1 MGLKNRIVTPRL
13 VLRRWKVR
21 DKHDLYEYA
30 QHKEVGPIAGWPLHS
45 SMEESARIIRSSLSA
60 RGNYAITLRDTG
72 KVIGGIGMHST
83 SLSQADPD
91 INALELGYVLN
102 PRYWGNEY
110 IPEAALHYMY
120 EAFSR
125 LYLDAVISACFD
137 FNERS
142 RRVFEKCGFEYMF
155 QKHTMIEQLDFF
167 KGIEQVYRL
176 SEDTYWQ
183 LFEDGAY
190 DKYF

>member
-1 MGLKNRIVTPRL
+1 M
-13 VLRRWKVR
+13 LRRWKVR

-30 QHKEVGPIAGWPLHS
+30 KLEKVGPLAGWPPHAS
-45 SMEESARIIRSSLSA
+45 VEESARIIRKTLSM

-72 KVIGGIGMHST
+72 KVIGSIGLHST
-83 SLSQADPD
+83 SLSNADPG
-91 INALELGYVLN
+91 IKALELGYVLN
-102 PRYWGNEY
+102 PRYWGLGY
-110 IPEAALHYMY
+110 IPEASLHYMY

-142 RRVFEKCGFEYMF
+142 RRVFEKCGFEFMYD
-155 QKHTMIEQLDFF
+155 KYTIIEQLDFF
-167 KGIEQVYRL
+167 KGVEQVYKL
-176 SEDTYWQ
+176 PQDAYWQ
-183 LFEDGAY
+183 LFEDGFY